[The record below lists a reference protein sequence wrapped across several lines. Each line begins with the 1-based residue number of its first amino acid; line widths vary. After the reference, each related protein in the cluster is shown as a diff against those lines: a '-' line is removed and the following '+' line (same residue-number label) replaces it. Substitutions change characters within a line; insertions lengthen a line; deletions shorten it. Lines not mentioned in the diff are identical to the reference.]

1 MNVDAMIKHHQAVTE
16 VITHAMSDYAS
27 AATGTSWNK
36 ACFAFEADAI
46 LCALS
51 RAGFRIIGPDE
62 VDQVTLERAELA
74 CFHQQSKI
82 HERKRTEWDRGN
94 DSAVN
99 GCIHAIRALGKGERD
114 AG

>member
-51 RAGFRIIGPDE
+51 RAGFRILGPDE
-62 VDQVTLERAELA
+62 VDPVTLEKAADAAEERAEWVPLKA
-74 CFHQQSKI
+74 GDMRAARRAR
-82 HERKRTEWDRGN
+82 EGGN
-94 DSAVN
+94 ED
-99 GCIHAIRALGKGERD
+99 G
-114 AG
+114 